1 MKHTL
6 IFTLIISFLSPKI
19 FAAPFGYFDAR
30 SLAMGGIGVAAG
42 DPASAS
48 HYNPALLASTFLDE
62 ADFSLVIPTFTI
74 GPLDIV
80 TVTDTVTNFNDADY
94 ATALDTAITSFNSA
108 TTTTETSTAATSTAT
123 ASQNLLNGINDLADA
138 ASITLN
144 LNLAVL
150 LAIPNQTLGVSAYS
164 SARLIGGTNIDFT
177 TSDTALIQSYIDVL
191 SCLGAV
197 DATLSSGT
205 TAQQAQYATNVA
217 TCYAVSPGV
226 IDSGTGEITN
236 TDISGTLTSSVK
248 ARGAIIRE
256 SGLSLAHTFP
266 SLRYVSLG
274 VTAKTVQVTT
284 FDTSSSI
291 NSASVSSSDGQN
303 SYSNLNL
310 DFGIVAPFSNN
321 FKVGAVVKNIIK
333 KNYKTVLNNDISIRP
348 QYRVGAAYQNEWL
361 SIGIDYDISRN
372 KSVAFEKDTQYVAIG
387 TEIDIF
393 DTMQLRFGF
402 RNNTVAADKVS
413 SIGLGFVAGANFD
426 VALALGDDGYEL
438 GFQLGVKF

>member
-1 MKHTL
+1 MKRTL
-6 IFTLIISFLSPKI
+6 ILTSIISLLSTNI
-19 FAAPFGYFDAR
+19 LAAPFGVNDAR

-48 HYNPALLASTFLDE
+48 HFNPALLASSFQDE
-62 ADFSLVIPTFTI
+62 ADFNLVIPGFTI
-74 GPLDIV
+74 GPLDII
-80 TVTDTVTNFNDADY
+80 TITDTVSDFSDADY
-94 ATALDTAITSFNSA
+94 ATTLDTSITSFNNAA
-108 TTTTETSTAATSTAT
+108 TATEISTAATNAAT

-138 ASITLN
+138 ASIN
-144 LNLAVL
+144 LNMNLGVL
-150 LAIPNQTLGVSAYS
+150 LAIPNQTLGFSAYS
-164 SARLIGGTNIDFT
+164 NARLIGGTNIDFT
-177 TSDTALIQSYIDVL
+177 ANDTAQIQSYIDVL

-197 DATLSSGT
+197 DPTLSSGT
-205 TAQQAQYATNVA
+205 TTQQTQYATEVA
-217 TCYAVSPGV
+217 ACYNLSPGV
-226 IDSGTGEITN
+226 IDSGTGQFTN
-236 TDISGTLTSSVK
+236 TDIEGSLTSSVK
-248 ARGAIIRE
+248 VRGAVIRE

-291 NSASVSSSDGQN
+291 NSASVSTSNGQN

-310 DFGIVAPFSNN
+310 DLGIVAPFSNN

-333 KNYKTVLNNDISIRP
+333 KNYKTVLNNDISVLP
-348 QYRVGAAYQNEWL
+348 QYRVGAAYQNEWVAV
-361 SIGIDYDISRN
+361 GIDYDISRN

-402 RNNTVAADKVS
+402 KNNTVSADKVS
-413 SIGLGFVAGANFD
+413 SIGLGFVAGANID
-426 VALALGDDGYEL
+426 LALALGNDGYEF